1 MPKKNTIQL
10 SPTPLFTWH
19 LPEHQRAGIWGEK
32 VAAKYLK
39 RNGYR
44 LIGKRVRVG
53 PKDEID
59 IVARENNILVIV
71 EVKTRK
77 SRDFGNPA
85 DAVDKDKIFHL
96 SRAAVRFLREYKGRP
111 DAIRFDIIEVIGT
124 RKETKPEIHHL
135 VNAFPA
141 HHNFTLRW

>member
-1 MPKKNTIQL
+1 MPKKNNIRL
-10 SPTPLFTWH
+10 SPEPFFTWR
-19 LPEHQRAGIWGEK
+19 LPEHQRTGIWGEK
-32 VAAKYLK
+32 VAANYLK
-39 RNGYR
+39 RNHYQ
-44 LIGKRVRVG
+44 LIGKRVRIG

-59 IVARENNILVIV
+59 IIARENKILVIV

-85 DAVDKDKIFHL
+85 DAVNTDKIFNL
-96 SRAAVRFLREYKGRP
+96 SRAAVRFLKEYNGRP
-111 DAIRFDIIEVIGT
+111 DAIRFDIIEVLGS
-124 RKETKPEIHHL
+124 RKTGKPEINHI